1 MKRSMQRVISSAL
14 ALSMMASVVPTSAL
28 ALAPAADPA
37 GIAAQVED
45 SKELSGDGA
54 LTIVNGRPN
63 LSQALKQEGTVY
75 YGNGWNYDQSTDTL
89 SLIKKVENSDH
100 TSEDVI
106 LGSQESPMRCKVVIG
121 TKESSPF
128 GVNSGYFA
136 NDVTLV
142 NGGIYRGVFY
152 DGSHFTTEDQDEQA
166 VGYCVFANP
175 PVGVAYST
183 VTTKDPAL
191 AAKMETC
198 MSPNYA
204 ANFRLSGGT
213 VYVTAGQYHWF
224 GIFGID
230 ENDVTDINGQKL
242 ELTEDEESGSL
253 RGELKDTSGET
264 TIAGIIVGSAEMVK
278 ESFPDAP
285 EKPVLLIHPLDG
297 DSHVY
302 ELNQNYKPEEEDKGA
317 LTLVNGRPDLSQALK
332 QEGTVYYGTNWN
344 YDTNSETLTLTGNQS
359 DAAGNW
365 ILGTLA
371 DPVRCDVVVG
381 TAETKVVVEGGCFR
395 GTVRVVNGKVGGVFQ
410 GRFIN
415 EMKDAQPDDM
425 GYMVFTN
432 EPEGVSYSTVRTRD
446 GSFAS
451 KMQVGLDPDYM
462 WTDDSGKDPHVYVTA
477 GKNHYF
483 MLMGVSKG
491 ELLDVSGCVL
501 NLHENTE
508 EDACDADSEFL
519 AAGAL
524 VDVLKDASGNKFAK
538 VYYLPA
544 DVASAFDDRVSEEVF
559 LFVPLDDTSREYNLN
574 ELSSS
579 MMGLSIK
586 NGKPDL
592 SYALRQD
599 GSMYY
604 GKSWSYDASSDTL
617 TFLQGKDDMDE
628 GRVSDVGTA
637 TDPVTSKV
645 VIEKYN
651 YVFNCHFAGE
661 VINRGRMDV
670 CTITGPLTNDGG
682 EVDYCGFT
690 TPPSGMNYQTLRMD
704 DELVSKAE
712 IIFDPEWLEES
723 VITGNPLYFV
733 AGETGP
739 IYLWKLDPSDI
750 KDINGQTL
758 TFEESPEEEEEGL
771 FRAALMDESGSK
783 QIAWIYYAPEGTMEA
798 GFDRSDP
805 VIGICSL
812 DEDSHVYEVHASTDD
827 STDEG
832 ALTIVNG
839 RPDLSQALKQEGTVY
854 YGNGWNYDQ
863 STDTLSLIKKV
874 ENSDHTSEDVI
885 LGSQESPMRCKVVI
899 GTKESSP
906 FGVNSGYF
914 ANDVTLVNGGI
925 YRGVFY
931 DGSHFTTEDQDEQ
944 AVGYCVFANPPVGVA
959 YSTVTTKD
967 PALAAKMETCMSPNY
982 AANFRLSGGTVYVT
996 AGQYH
1001 WFGIFGIDEN
1011 DVTDINGQKLELTE
1025 DQESGMLRGQLYGP
1039 DGETTIAELG
1049 FGPSELIKDI
1059 VSDAPDVP
1067 DAPVLFIFPLDDDSR
1082 VYELNQNYKPEEE
1095 DKTITELDPDAI
1107 KDGKVKGLE
1116 KTDDGLKLK
1125 EGYKMELPDDTVVS
1139 DNIENKGTIV
1149 SGTFEGT
1156 VTGGEIAGGS
1166 VQKANGVDNISGGN
1180 VQEAKDVKEIS
1191 GGNVEILEN
1200 ADKISGGNVQE
1211 AKDVRE
1217 ISGGNIGAVEKVEKI
1232 SGGNVQEA
1240 KDVKEISGGT
1250 VAYVEE
1256 VENIT
1261 GGVIGG
1267 QSVLSDEIKEK
1278 ADVLNLV
1285 NADGTPL
1292 LDGAVNDVIVPQGAA
1307 AVALFSM
1314 ENGVDEEP
1322 LTPVAYIFD
1331 STRVTVRYT
1340 GNDAAFKGW
1349 TSDDVK
1355 LEGTGSTVSFSM
1367 ENVTGKTI
1375 TLKAVYSTP
1384 SVEPSEP
1391 EQPGTP
1397 NQPEEKK
1404 PEYTITVE
1412 DGQINGKAS
1421 AVVKEGDTVSL
1432 TVGEVPESMAFLYW
1446 DIPTELMQALTEQDV
1461 NFNNKAENLTFKMPK
1476 LAESAEKSFTIRA
1489 AFGTAE
1495 TADDGDYSALGVV
1508 TGVVA
1513 GGAAATV
1520 VGWQLYNI
1528 GTDLYLQAVL
1538 PKGAAIPTN
1547 RQELALLLWQ
1557 NAGKPE
1563 AVTASYADI
1572 ANDQTDA
1579 QKAARWAVANG
1590 LLDAAGE
1597 DATVFAPAKSVSRLT
1612 VIKAWNKA
1620 QKLKKQ

>member
-37 GIAAQVED
+37 GIAAQAED
-45 SKELSGDGA
+45 SIELSGDGA

-106 LGSQESPMRCKVVIG
+106 LGSQESPMLCKVVIG
-121 TKESSPF
+121 TEEAPF
-128 GVNSGYFA
+128 WVNSGYFA

-142 NGGIYRGVFY
+142 NGQVYRGVFY
-152 DGSHFTTEDQDEQA
+152 ASSNFVTKDTKHEDNG

-183 VTTKDPAL
+183 VTTNDPAL

-332 QEGTVYYGTNWN
+332 HEGTVYYGTNWN

-544 DVASAFDDRVSEEVF
+544 DVASGFDDRISEEVF
-559 LFVPLDDTSREYNLN
+559 VIVPLDDTSREYNLN

-628 GRVSDVGTA
+628 GRVSDVGTEA
-637 TDPVTSKV
+637 DPVTSKV

-670 CTITGPLTNDGG
+670 CTITGPLTNEGG

-712 IIFDPEWLEES
+712 ITFAPEWLEES

-758 TFEESPEEEEEGL
+758 TFEESPEEEEEGV

-783 QIAWIYYAPEGTMEA
+783 QIAWIFYAPEGRMETVC
-798 GFDRSDP
+798 DRSD
-805 VIGICSL
+805 
-812 DEDSHVYEVHASTDD
+812 
-827 STDEG
+827 
-832 ALTIVNG
+832 
-839 RPDLSQALKQEGTVY
+839 
-854 YGNGWNYDQ
+854 
-863 STDTLSLIKKV
+863 SLIL
-874 ENSDHTSEDVI
+874 I
-885 LGSQESPMRCKVVI
+885 GS
-899 GTKESSP
+899 
-906 FGVNSGYF
+906 
-914 ANDVTLVNGGI
+914 
-925 YRGVFY
+925 
-931 DGSHFTTEDQDEQ
+931 
-944 AVGYCVFANPPVGVA
+944 
-959 YSTVTTKD
+959 
-967 PALAAKMETCMSPNY
+967 
-982 AANFRLSGGTVYVT
+982 
-996 AGQYH
+996 
-1001 WFGIFGIDEN
+1001 
-1011 DVTDINGQKLELTE
+1011 
-1025 DQESGMLRGQLYGP
+1025 
-1039 DGETTIAELG
+1039 
-1049 FGPSELIKDI
+1049 
-1059 VSDAPDVP
+1059 
-1067 DAPVLFIFPLDDDSR
+1067 LDDDSH
-1082 VYELNQNYKPEEE
+1082 VYELNQNYKPEEG

-1107 KDGKVKGLE
+1107 KDNKVAGLE

-1139 DNIENKGTIV
+1139 DNIENQGTIV

-1211 AKDVRE
+1211 AKEVKE

-1256 VENIT
+1256 VESII

-1267 QSVLSDEIKEK
+1267 QSILSDEIKEK

-1331 STRVTVRYT
+1331 STKVTVRYT
-1340 GNDAAFKGW
+1340 GSNAAFNGW
-1349 TSDDVK
+1349 TSDDVT

-1375 TLKAVYSTP
+1375 TLKAVYTNEST
-1384 SVEPSEP
+1384 
-1391 EQPGTP
+1391 EQPDTP
-1397 NQPEEKK
+1397 DQPEEKE

-1421 AVVKEGDTVSL
+1421 AVVKAGDTVSL

>member
-37 GIAAQVED
+37 GIAAQAED

-54 LTIVNGRPN
+54 LAIVNGRPN

-89 SLIKKVENSDH
+89 SLIKNMENSDH
-100 TSEDVI
+100 LREDVI
-106 LGSQESPMRCKVVIG
+106 LGSQESPMLCKVVIG
-121 TKESSPF
+121 TKEAPF
-128 GVNSGYFA
+128 WVNSGYFA

-142 NGGIYRGVFY
+142 NGQVYRGVFY
-152 DGSHFTTEDQDEQA
+152 NGSHFTTEDQDEQA

-213 VYVTAGQYHWF
+213 VYVTAGLYHWF
-224 GIFGID
+224 GIFGVD

-242 ELTEDEESGSL
+242 ELTKDEESGSL

-278 ESFPDAP
+278 ETFPDVP
-285 EKPVLLIHPLDG
+285 EKPVLIIHPLDE

-302 ELNQNYKPEEEDKGA
+302 ELNQNYKPEEEDK
-317 LTLVNGRPDLSQALK
+317 
-332 QEGTVYYGTNWN
+332 
-344 YDTNSETLTLTGNQS
+344 
-359 DAAGNW
+359 
-365 ILGTLA
+365 
-371 DPVRCDVVVG
+371 
-381 TAETKVVVEGGCFR
+381 
-395 GTVRVVNGKVGGVFQ
+395 
-410 GRFIN
+410 
-415 EMKDAQPDDM
+415 
-425 GYMVFTN
+425 
-432 EPEGVSYSTVRTRD
+432 
-446 GSFAS
+446 
-451 KMQVGLDPDYM
+451 
-462 WTDDSGKDPHVYVTA
+462 
-477 GKNHYF
+477 
-483 MLMGVSKG
+483 
-491 ELLDVSGCVL
+491 
-501 NLHENTE
+501 
-508 EDACDADSEFL
+508 
-519 AAGAL
+519 
-524 VDVLKDASGNKFAK
+524 
-538 VYYLPA
+538 
-544 DVASAFDDRVSEEVF
+544 
-559 LFVPLDDTSREYNLN
+559 
-574 ELSSS
+574 
-579 MMGLSIK
+579 
-586 NGKPDL
+586 
-592 SYALRQD
+592 
-599 GSMYY
+599 
-604 GKSWSYDASSDTL
+604 
-617 TFLQGKDDMDE
+617 
-628 GRVSDVGTA
+628 
-637 TDPVTSKV
+637 
-645 VIEKYN
+645 
-651 YVFNCHFAGE
+651 
-661 VINRGRMDV
+661 
-670 CTITGPLTNDGG
+670 TIT
-682 EVDYCGFT
+682 
-690 TPPSGMNYQTLRMD
+690 
-704 DELVSKAE
+704 K
-712 IIFDPEWLEES
+712 I
-723 VITGNPLYFV
+723 
-733 AGETGP
+733 
-739 IYLWKLDPSDI
+739 
-750 KDINGQTL
+750 
-758 TFEESPEEEEEGL
+758 
-771 FRAALMDESGSK
+771 
-783 QIAWIYYAPEGTMEA
+783 
-798 GFDRSDP
+798 
-805 VIGICSL
+805 
-812 DEDSHVYEVHASTDD
+812 
-827 STDEG
+827 
-832 ALTIVNG
+832 
-839 RPDLSQALKQEGTVY
+839 
-854 YGNGWNYDQ
+854 
-863 STDTLSLIKKV
+863 
-874 ENSDHTSEDVI
+874 
-885 LGSQESPMRCKVVI
+885 
-899 GTKESSP
+899 
-906 FGVNSGYF
+906 
-914 ANDVTLVNGGI
+914 
-925 YRGVFY
+925 
-931 DGSHFTTEDQDEQ
+931 
-944 AVGYCVFANPPVGVA
+944 
-959 YSTVTTKD
+959 
-967 PALAAKMETCMSPNY
+967 
-982 AANFRLSGGTVYVT
+982 
-996 AGQYH
+996 
-1001 WFGIFGIDEN
+1001 
-1011 DVTDINGQKLELTE
+1011 
-1025 DQESGMLRGQLYGP
+1025 
-1039 DGETTIAELG
+1039 
-1049 FGPSELIKDI
+1049 
-1059 VSDAPDVP
+1059 
-1067 DAPVLFIFPLDDDSR
+1067 
-1082 VYELNQNYKPEEE
+1082 
-1095 DKTITELDPDAI
+1095 DPDAI

-1116 KTDDGLKLK
+1116 KTDAGLTLK
-1125 EGYKMELPDDTVVS
+1125 EGYKMELPDDTIVS

-1200 ADKISGGNVQE
+1200 ADKISGGNIQE
-1211 AKDVRE
+1211 AKDVKE

-1250 VAYVEE
+1250 VAYVED
-1256 VENIT
+1256 VESIT

-1267 QSVLSDEIKEK
+1267 QSILSDEIKEK
-1278 ADVLNLV
+1278 AAVLNLV

-1331 STRVTVRYT
+1331 STKVTVRYT
-1340 GNDAAFKGW
+1340 GSNAAFKGW
-1349 TSDDVK
+1349 TSDDVT

-1367 ENVTGKTI
+1367 ENVTGKTV
-1375 TLKAVYSTP
+1375 TLKAVYTNEST
-1384 SVEPSEP
+1384 

-1397 NQPEEKK
+1397 EQPEEKE

-1421 AVVKEGDTVSL
+1421 ATVKAGDTVSL

-1461 NFNNKAENLTFKMPK
+1461 NFNNKAENLTFTMPK

-1590 LLDAAGE
+1590 LLDATGE

>member
-37 GIAAQVED
+37 GIAAQAED

-54 LTIVNGRPN
+54 LAIVNGRPN

-89 SLIKKVENSDH
+89 TL
-100 TSEDVI
+100 T
-106 LGSQESPMRCKVVIG
+106 ESPEGENVHGWKLGTTASPMLCKVVIG
-121 TKESSPF
+121 EADNR
-128 GVNSGYFA
+128 VWVDDGYFA
-136 NDVTLV
+136 NDVLLR
-142 NGGIYRGVFY
+142 GGQVYRGVFY
-152 DGSHFTTEDQDEQA
+152 NGSHFTTEDQDEQA

-183 VTTKDPAL
+183 ITTKDPAL

-213 VYVTAGQYHWF
+213 VYVTAGLYHWF
-224 GIFGID
+224 GIFGVD

-242 ELTEDEESGSL
+242 ELTKDEESGSL
-253 RGELKDTSGET
+253 KGELKDTSGET

-278 ESFPDAP
+278 ETFPDVP
-285 EKPVLLIHPLDG
+285 EKPVLFIHPLDE

-317 LTLVNGRPDLSQALK
+317 LTFVNGRPDLSQALK
-332 QEGTVYYGTNWN
+332 HEGTVYYGTNWN

-544 DVASAFDDRVSEEVF
+544 DVASGFDNRVNEEVF

-617 TFLQGKDDMDE
+617 TFLQGKNDMDE
-628 GRVSDVGTA
+628 GRVSDVGTEA
-637 TDPVTSKV
+637 DPVTSKV

-670 CTITGPLTNDGG
+670 CTITGPLTNEGG

-712 IIFDPEWLEES
+712 ITFAPEWLEES

-739 IYLWKLDPSDI
+739 IYLWKLAPSDI

-758 TFEESPEEEEEGL
+758 TFEESPEEGEEGV

-783 QIAWIYYAPEGTMEA
+783 QIAWIYYAPEGRMEA
-798 GFDRSDP
+798 DFDRSD
-805 VIGICSL
+805 
-812 DEDSHVYEVHASTDD
+812 
-827 STDEG
+827 
-832 ALTIVNG
+832 
-839 RPDLSQALKQEGTVY
+839 
-854 YGNGWNYDQ
+854 
-863 STDTLSLIKKV
+863 SLI
-874 ENSDHTSEDVI
+874 
-885 LGSQESPMRCKVVI
+885 LI
-899 GTKESSP
+899 G
-906 FGVNSGYF
+906 
-914 ANDVTLVNGGI
+914 
-925 YRGVFY
+925 
-931 DGSHFTTEDQDEQ
+931 
-944 AVGYCVFANPPVGVA
+944 
-959 YSTVTTKD
+959 
-967 PALAAKMETCMSPNY
+967 
-982 AANFRLSGGTVYVT
+982 
-996 AGQYH
+996 
-1001 WFGIFGIDEN
+1001 
-1011 DVTDINGQKLELTE
+1011 
-1025 DQESGMLRGQLYGP
+1025 
-1039 DGETTIAELG
+1039 
-1049 FGPSELIKDI
+1049 
-1059 VSDAPDVP
+1059 
-1067 DAPVLFIFPLDDDSR
+1067 PLDDDSH

-1095 DKTITELDPDAI
+1095 DKTISKIDPDAI
-1107 KDGKVKGLE
+1107 AAGNVAGLK
-1116 KTDDGLKLK
+1116 KTDAGLTLK

-1191 GGNVEILEN
+1191 GGNVEILES
-1200 ADKISGGNVQE
+1200 ADKISGGNIQE
-1211 AKDVRE
+1211 AKDVKE

-1250 VAYVEE
+1250 VAYVED
-1256 VENIT
+1256 VESIT

-1267 QSVLSDEIKEK
+1267 QSILSDEIKEK
-1278 ADVLNLV
+1278 AAVLNLV

-1331 STRVTVRYT
+1331 STKVTVRYT
-1340 GNDAAFKGW
+1340 GSNAAFKGW
-1349 TSDDVK
+1349 TSDDVT

-1375 TLKAVYSTP
+1375 TLKAVYTNEST
-1384 SVEPSEP
+1384 

-1397 NQPEEKK
+1397 NQPEEKE

-1421 AVVKEGDTVSL
+1421 ATVKAGDTVSL

-1461 NFNNKAENLTFKMPK
+1461 NFNNKAENLTFTMPK

>member
-54 LTIVNGRPN
+54 LTLVNGRPD
-63 LSQALKQEGTVY
+63 LSQALKHEGTVY

-89 SLIKKVENSDH
+89 TLTESPEGENVH
-100 TSEDVI
+100 GWE
-106 LGSQESPMRCKVVIG
+106 LGTTASPMRCKVVIG
-121 TKESSPF
+121 EAANR
-128 GVNSGYFA
+128 VWVDNGYFA
-136 NDVTLV
+136 NDVLLR
-142 NGGIYRGVFY
+142 GGQVYRGVFY
-152 DGSHFTTEDQDEQA
+152 NGSHFTTEDQDEQA

-183 VTTKDPAL
+183 ITTKDPAL

-198 MSPNYA
+198 MAPEYA

-213 VYVTAGQYHWF
+213 VYVTAGVGHWF
-224 GIFGID
+224 SIFGVD

-242 ELTEDEESGSL
+242 ELTEDQESGML
-253 RGELKDTSGET
+253 RGKLNGPDGET
-264 TIAGIIVGSAEMVK
+264 PIAEVGFGSSEQIKGML
-278 ESFPDAP
+278 PDAP
-285 EKPVLLIHPLDG
+285 DAPALLIFPLDE

-451 KMQVGLDPDYM
+451 KMQIGLNPDYM
-462 WTDDSGKDPHVYVTA
+462 WTDNSGKDPHVYVTA

-491 ELLDVSGCVL
+491 ELLDVNGCVL
-501 NLHENTE
+501 NLHENTA

-524 VDVLKDASGNKFAK
+524 VDVLKDATGNKFAK
-538 VYYLPA
+538 VYYLSA
-544 DVASAFDDRVSEEVF
+544 DVASGFDNRVNEEVF

-617 TFLQGKDDMDE
+617 TFLQGKDDMDR
-628 GRVSDVGTA
+628 GHVSDVGTKA
-637 TDPVTSKV
+637 DPVTSKV

-670 CTITGPLTNDGG
+670 CTITGPLTNEGG

-712 IIFDPEWLEES
+712 ITFAPEWLEES

-739 IYLWKLDPSDI
+739 IYLWKLAPSDI

-758 TFEESPEEEEEGL
+758 TFEESPEEGEEGV

-783 QIAWIYYAPEGTMEA
+783 QIAWIYYAPEGRMEA
-798 GFDRSDP
+798 DYDRS
-805 VIGICSL
+805 
-812 DEDSHVYEVHASTDD
+812 E
-827 STDEG
+827 
-832 ALTIVNG
+832 
-839 RPDLSQALKQEGTVY
+839 
-854 YGNGWNYDQ
+854 
-863 STDTLSLIKKV
+863 SLI
-874 ENSDHTSEDVI
+874 
-885 LGSQESPMRCKVVI
+885 LI
-899 GTKESSP
+899 G
-906 FGVNSGYF
+906 
-914 ANDVTLVNGGI
+914 
-925 YRGVFY
+925 
-931 DGSHFTTEDQDEQ
+931 
-944 AVGYCVFANPPVGVA
+944 
-959 YSTVTTKD
+959 
-967 PALAAKMETCMSPNY
+967 
-982 AANFRLSGGTVYVT
+982 
-996 AGQYH
+996 
-1001 WFGIFGIDEN
+1001 
-1011 DVTDINGQKLELTE
+1011 
-1025 DQESGMLRGQLYGP
+1025 
-1039 DGETTIAELG
+1039 
-1049 FGPSELIKDI
+1049 
-1059 VSDAPDVP
+1059 
-1067 DAPVLFIFPLDDDSR
+1067 PLDDDSH

-1095 DKTITELDPDAI
+1095 DKTITTIDPDAI
-1107 KDGKVKGLE
+1107 KDGKVNGLE
-1116 KTDDGLKLK
+1116 KTDAGLTLK

-1191 GGNVEILEN
+1191 GGNVEILQN

-1211 AKDVRE
+1211 AKEVKE
-1217 ISGGNIGAVEKVEKI
+1217 ISGGNIGAVEKVKKI

-1240 KDVKEISGGT
+1240 KDVEEISGGT
-1250 VAYVEE
+1250 VAYVED
-1256 VENIT
+1256 VESIT

-1267 QSVLSDEIKEK
+1267 QSILSDEIKEK
-1278 ADVLNLV
+1278 AAVLNLV

-1331 STRVTVRYT
+1331 STKVTVRYT
-1340 GNDAAFKGW
+1340 GSNAAFKGW
-1349 TSDDVK
+1349 TSDDVT

-1375 TLKAVYSTP
+1375 ALKAVYTDESTEQPGTPEQP
-1384 SVEPSEP
+1384 SKP

-1397 NQPEEKK
+1397 EQPSKPEQPGTPEQPEEKK

-1421 AVVKEGDTVSL
+1421 ATVKAGDTVSL

-1461 NFNNKAENLTFKMPK
+1461 NFNNKAENLTFTMPK

>member
-54 LTIVNGRPN
+54 LAIVNGRPD

-89 SLIKKVENSDH
+89 TLTESPEGENVH
-100 TSEDVI
+100 GWK
-106 LGSQESPMRCKVVIG
+106 LGTTASPMRCKVVIG
-121 TKESSPF
+121 EADNR
-128 GVNSGYFA
+128 VWVDDGYFA
-136 NDVTLV
+136 NDVLLR
-142 NGGIYRGVFY
+142 GGEVYRGVFY
-152 DGSHFTTEDQDEQA
+152 YGSHFTTEDQDEQA

-213 VYVTAGQYHWF
+213 VYVTAGLHHWF
-224 GIFGID
+224 GIFGVD

-242 ELTEDEESGSL
+242 ELTKDEESGSL

-278 ESFPDAP
+278 ETFPDVP

-491 ELLDVSGCVL
+491 ELLDVNGCVL

-524 VDVLKDASGNKFAK
+524 VDVLKDATGNKFAK

-544 DVASAFDDRVSEEVF
+544 DVASGFDNRVNEEVF

-628 GRVSDVGTA
+628 GRVSDVGTEA
-637 TDPVTSKV
+637 DPVTSKV

-651 YVFNCHFAGE
+651 SVFNCHFAGE
-661 VINRGRMDV
+661 VINRGRMAV
-670 CTITGPLTNDGG
+670 CTITGPLTNEGG

-712 IIFDPEWLEES
+712 ITFDPEWLEES

-739 IYLWKLDPSDI
+739 IYLWKLAPSDI

-758 TFEESPEEEEEGL
+758 TFEESPEEGEEGV

-783 QIAWIYYAPEGTMEA
+783 QIAWIYYAPEGRMEA
-798 GFDRSDP
+798 DFDRS
-805 VIGICSL
+805 
-812 DEDSHVYEVHASTDD
+812 E
-827 STDEG
+827 
-832 ALTIVNG
+832 
-839 RPDLSQALKQEGTVY
+839 
-854 YGNGWNYDQ
+854 
-863 STDTLSLIKKV
+863 SLI
-874 ENSDHTSEDVI
+874 
-885 LGSQESPMRCKVVI
+885 LI
-899 GTKESSP
+899 G
-906 FGVNSGYF
+906 
-914 ANDVTLVNGGI
+914 
-925 YRGVFY
+925 
-931 DGSHFTTEDQDEQ
+931 
-944 AVGYCVFANPPVGVA
+944 
-959 YSTVTTKD
+959 
-967 PALAAKMETCMSPNY
+967 
-982 AANFRLSGGTVYVT
+982 
-996 AGQYH
+996 
-1001 WFGIFGIDEN
+1001 
-1011 DVTDINGQKLELTE
+1011 
-1025 DQESGMLRGQLYGP
+1025 
-1039 DGETTIAELG
+1039 
-1049 FGPSELIKDI
+1049 
-1059 VSDAPDVP
+1059 
-1067 DAPVLFIFPLDDDSR
+1067 PLDDDSH
-1082 VYELNQNYKPEEE
+1082 VYELNQNYKPEEG
-1095 DKTITELDPDAI
+1095 DKTITKIDPDAI

-1116 KTDDGLKLK
+1116 KTDAGLTLK
-1125 EGYKMELPDDTVVS
+1125 EGFKMELPDDTVVS

-1166 VQKANGVDNISGGN
+1166 VQKA
-1180 VQEAKDVKEIS
+1180 KDVKEIS

-1200 ADKISGGNVQE
+1200 ADKISGGNIQE
-1211 AKDVRE
+1211 AKEVKE

-1267 QSVLSDEIKEK
+1267 QSILSDEIKEK

-1331 STRVTVRYT
+1331 NTKVTVRYT
-1340 GNDAAFKGW
+1340 GSNAAFKGW
-1349 TSDDVK
+1349 TSDDVT

-1375 TLKAVYSTP
+1375 TLKAVYTNEST
-1384 SVEPSEP
+1384 

-1397 NQPEEKK
+1397 DQPEEKE

-1421 AVVKEGDTVSL
+1421 AVVKAGDTVSL

-1495 TADDGDYSALGVV
+1495 TADDGDHSALGVV

>member
-54 LTIVNGRPN
+54 LAIVNGRPN

-89 SLIKKVENSDH
+89 SLIKNIENSDH
-100 TSEDVI
+100 IREDVI
-106 LGSQESPMRCKVVIG
+106 LGSQESPMLCKVVIG
-121 TKESSPF
+121 TKEAPF
-128 GVNSGYFA
+128 WVNSGYFA

-142 NGGIYRGVFY
+142 NGQVYRGVFY
-152 DGSHFTTEDQDEQA
+152 ASSNFVTKATEHEDNG

-183 VTTKDPAL
+183 ITTKDPAL

-213 VYVTAGQYHWF
+213 VYVTAGLHHWF
-224 GIFGID
+224 GIFGVD

-242 ELTEDEESGSL
+242 ELTKDEESGSL

-278 ESFPDAP
+278 ETFPDVP
-285 EKPVLLIHPLDG
+285 EKPVLFIHPLDE

-491 ELLDVSGCVL
+491 ELLDVNGCVL

-524 VDVLKDASGNKFAK
+524 VDVLKDATGNKFAK

-544 DVASAFDDRVSEEVF
+544 EVASGFDNRVNEEVF

-628 GRVSDVGTA
+628 GRVSDVGTEA
-637 TDPVTSKV
+637 DPVTSKV

-670 CTITGPLTNDGG
+670 CTITGPLTNEGG

-712 IIFDPEWLEES
+712 ITFDPEWLEES

-739 IYLWKLDPSDI
+739 IYLWKLAPSDI

-758 TFEESPEEEEEGL
+758 TFEESPEEGEEGV

-783 QIAWIYYAPEGTMEA
+783 QIAWIYYAPEGRMEA
-798 GFDRSDP
+798 DYDRSD
-805 VIGICSL
+805 
-812 DEDSHVYEVHASTDD
+812 
-827 STDEG
+827 
-832 ALTIVNG
+832 
-839 RPDLSQALKQEGTVY
+839 
-854 YGNGWNYDQ
+854 
-863 STDTLSLIKKV
+863 SLI
-874 ENSDHTSEDVI
+874 
-885 LGSQESPMRCKVVI
+885 LI
-899 GTKESSP
+899 G
-906 FGVNSGYF
+906 
-914 ANDVTLVNGGI
+914 
-925 YRGVFY
+925 
-931 DGSHFTTEDQDEQ
+931 
-944 AVGYCVFANPPVGVA
+944 
-959 YSTVTTKD
+959 
-967 PALAAKMETCMSPNY
+967 
-982 AANFRLSGGTVYVT
+982 
-996 AGQYH
+996 
-1001 WFGIFGIDEN
+1001 
-1011 DVTDINGQKLELTE
+1011 
-1025 DQESGMLRGQLYGP
+1025 
-1039 DGETTIAELG
+1039 
-1049 FGPSELIKDI
+1049 
-1059 VSDAPDVP
+1059 
-1067 DAPVLFIFPLDDDSR
+1067 PLDDDSH

-1095 DKTITELDPDAI
+1095 DKTISKIDPDAI
-1107 KDGKVKGLE
+1107 AAGNVA
-1116 KTDDGLKLK
+1116 GLKKTNAGLTLK

-1166 VQKANGVDNISGGN
+1166 VQKANGVANISGGN

-1200 ADKISGGNVQE
+1200 ADKISGGNIQE
-1211 AKDVRE
+1211 AKDVKE

-1250 VAYVEE
+1250 VAYVED
-1256 VENIT
+1256 VESIT

-1267 QSVLSDEIKEK
+1267 QSILSDEIKEK
-1278 ADVLNLV
+1278 AAVLNLV

-1331 STRVTVRYT
+1331 NTKVTVRYT
-1340 GNDAAFKGW
+1340 GSNAAFKGW
-1349 TSDDVK
+1349 TSDDVT

-1375 TLKAVYSTP
+1375 TLKAVYTNEST
-1384 SVEPSEP
+1384 
-1391 EQPGTP
+1391 EQPDTP
-1397 NQPEEKK
+1397 DQPEEKE

-1421 AVVKEGDTVSL
+1421 ATVKAGDTVSL

-1461 NFNNKAENLTFKMPK
+1461 NFNNKAENLTFTMPK

>member
-54 LTIVNGRPN
+54 LAIVNGRPN

-89 SLIKKVENSDH
+89 SLIKNSNH
-100 TSEDVI
+100 NSEDVI
-106 LGSQESPMRCKVVIG
+106 LGSQESPMLCKVVIG
-121 TKESSPF
+121 TKEAPF
-128 GVNSGYFA
+128 WVNSGYFA
-136 NDVTLV
+136 DDVTLV
-142 NGGIYRGVFY
+142 NGQVYRGVFY
-152 DGSHFTTEDQDEQA
+152 ASSNFVTKATEHEDNG

-198 MSPNYA
+198 MAPYYA

-213 VYVTAGQYHWF
+213 VYVTAGLYHEFCVF
-224 GIFGID
+224 GVD

-242 ELTEDEESGSL
+242 ELTKDQESGML
-253 RGELKDTSGET
+253 RGKLNGPDGET
-264 TIAGIIVGSAEMVK
+264 PIAEVGFGSSEQIKGML
-278 ESFPDAP
+278 PDAP
-285 EKPVLLIHPLDG
+285 DAPALLIFPLDE

-302 ELNQNYKPEEEDKGA
+302 ELNQNYKPEEEDK
-317 LTLVNGRPDLSQALK
+317 T
-332 QEGTVYYGTNWN
+332 
-344 YDTNSETLTLTGNQS
+344 
-359 DAAGNW
+359 
-365 ILGTLA
+365 I
-371 DPVRCDVVVG
+371 
-381 TAETKVVVEGGCFR
+381 
-395 GTVRVVNGKVGGVFQ
+395 
-410 GRFIN
+410 
-415 EMKDAQPDDM
+415 
-425 GYMVFTN
+425 
-432 EPEGVSYSTVRTRD
+432 
-446 GSFAS
+446 S
-451 KMQVGLDPDYM
+451 K
-462 WTDDSGKDPHVYVTA
+462 
-477 GKNHYF
+477 
-483 MLMGVSKG
+483 
-491 ELLDVSGCVL
+491 
-501 NLHENTE
+501 
-508 EDACDADSEFL
+508 
-519 AAGAL
+519 
-524 VDVLKDASGNKFAK
+524 
-538 VYYLPA
+538 
-544 DVASAFDDRVSEEVF
+544 
-559 LFVPLDDTSREYNLN
+559 
-574 ELSSS
+574 
-579 MMGLSIK
+579 I
-586 NGKPDL
+586 
-592 SYALRQD
+592 
-599 GSMYY
+599 
-604 GKSWSYDASSDTL
+604 
-617 TFLQGKDDMDE
+617 
-628 GRVSDVGTA
+628 
-637 TDPVTSKV
+637 
-645 VIEKYN
+645 
-651 YVFNCHFAGE
+651 
-661 VINRGRMDV
+661 
-670 CTITGPLTNDGG
+670 
-682 EVDYCGFT
+682 
-690 TPPSGMNYQTLRMD
+690 
-704 DELVSKAE
+704 
-712 IIFDPEWLEES
+712 
-723 VITGNPLYFV
+723 
-733 AGETGP
+733 
-739 IYLWKLDPSDI
+739 
-750 KDINGQTL
+750 
-758 TFEESPEEEEEGL
+758 
-771 FRAALMDESGSK
+771 
-783 QIAWIYYAPEGTMEA
+783 
-798 GFDRSDP
+798 
-805 VIGICSL
+805 
-812 DEDSHVYEVHASTDD
+812 
-827 STDEG
+827 
-832 ALTIVNG
+832 
-839 RPDLSQALKQEGTVY
+839 
-854 YGNGWNYDQ
+854 
-863 STDTLSLIKKV
+863 
-874 ENSDHTSEDVI
+874 
-885 LGSQESPMRCKVVI
+885 
-899 GTKESSP
+899 
-906 FGVNSGYF
+906 
-914 ANDVTLVNGGI
+914 
-925 YRGVFY
+925 
-931 DGSHFTTEDQDEQ
+931 
-944 AVGYCVFANPPVGVA
+944 
-959 YSTVTTKD
+959 
-967 PALAAKMETCMSPNY
+967 
-982 AANFRLSGGTVYVT
+982 
-996 AGQYH
+996 
-1001 WFGIFGIDEN
+1001 
-1011 DVTDINGQKLELTE
+1011 
-1025 DQESGMLRGQLYGP
+1025 
-1039 DGETTIAELG
+1039 
-1049 FGPSELIKDI
+1049 
-1059 VSDAPDVP
+1059 
-1067 DAPVLFIFPLDDDSR
+1067 
-1082 VYELNQNYKPEEE
+1082 
-1095 DKTITELDPDAI
+1095 DPDAI
-1107 KDGKVKGLE
+1107 AAGKVNGLE
-1116 KTDDGLKLK
+1116 KTDAGLTLK

-1166 VQKANGVDNISGGN
+1166 VQKANGVNNISGGN
-1180 VQEAKDVKEIS
+1180 VQEAKDVK
-1191 GGNVEILEN
+1191 
-1200 ADKISGGNVQE
+1200 
-1211 AKDVRE
+1211 E

-1250 VAYVEE
+1250 VAYVED
-1256 VENIT
+1256 VESIT

-1267 QSVLSDEIKEK
+1267 QSILSDEIKEK

-1331 STRVTVRYT
+1331 STKVTVRYT
-1340 GNDAAFKGW
+1340 GSNAAFKGW
-1349 TSDDVK
+1349 TSDDVT

-1375 TLKAVYSTP
+1375 TLKAVYTNEST
-1384 SVEPSEP
+1384 

-1397 NQPEEKK
+1397 EQPEEKE

-1421 AVVKEGDTVSL
+1421 ATVKAGDTVSL

-1461 NFNNKAENLTFKMPK
+1461 NFNNKAENLTFTMPK

-1590 LLDAAGE
+1590 LLDATGE